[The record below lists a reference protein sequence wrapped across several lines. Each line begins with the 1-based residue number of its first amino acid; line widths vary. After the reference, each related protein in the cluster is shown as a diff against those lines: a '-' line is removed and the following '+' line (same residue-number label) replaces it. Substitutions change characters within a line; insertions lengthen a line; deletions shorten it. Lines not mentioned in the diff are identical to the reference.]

1 MFNNFYDQKQEK
13 VMFYSKTLEPNHPG
27 LNFGST
33 ISKPHGP
40 GKFPV
45 FFVRQFPHLYGKRG
59 ITASLRVVGVG

>member
-1 MFNNFYDQKQEK
+1 
-13 VMFYSKTLEPNHPG
+13 MFYSKTLEPNHPG